1 MRNLPNKGTGA
12 YIRQARVEKNWN
24 LLKTTVPTWLQ
35 WWHILI
41 VFPSPIVPPYN
52 LLMQENDGI
61 EASNKANFGNL
72 DNLNEKHFY
81 GTSEMHLYWN
91 SLSPLLWCPRAEN
104 MSVGWPRMLEF
115 HLIYK
120 STF

>member
-1 MRNLPNKGTGA
+1 
-12 YIRQARVEKNWN
+12 
-24 LLKTTVPTWLQ
+24 
-35 WWHILI
+35 
-41 VFPSPIVPPYN
+41 
-52 LLMQENDGI
+52 MQENDGI

-104 MSVGWPRMLEF
+104 MSVGCPRMLEF

-120 STF
+120 STFKTSFSSKIYEKTVENQQSPKLQLKAMESILKDHISTKSPQILQP

>member
-1 MRNLPNKGTGA
+1 MKYRKGHTNNQLGVAGAKYKKDRIEFRNFL
-12 YIRQARVEKNWN
+12 
-24 LLKTTVPTWLQ
+24 
-35 WWHILI
+35 
-41 VFPSPIVPPYN
+41 
-52 LLMQENDGI
+52 QENDGI

-104 MSVGWPRMLEF
+104 MSLGDLGCF
-115 HLIYK
+115 NF
-120 STF
+120 S

>member
-1 MRNLPNKGTGA
+1 
-12 YIRQARVEKNWN
+12 
-24 LLKTTVPTWLQ
+24 
-35 WWHILI
+35 
-41 VFPSPIVPPYN
+41 
-52 LLMQENDGI
+52 MQENDGI

-104 MSVGWPRMLEF
+104 MSIGRPRMLEF
-115 HLIYK
+115 HLICY
-120 STF
+120 STFENVFLLQNSQKSVENQQSPKL